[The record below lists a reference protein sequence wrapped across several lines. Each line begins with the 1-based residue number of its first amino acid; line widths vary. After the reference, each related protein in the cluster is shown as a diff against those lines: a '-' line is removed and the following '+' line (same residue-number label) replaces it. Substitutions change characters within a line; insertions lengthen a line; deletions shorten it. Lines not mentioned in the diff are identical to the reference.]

1 MIDVANGEDDILARD
16 AEVIAVNQTQRV
28 AMEGSVEEY

>member
-1 MIDVANGEDDILARD
+1 MIAVAYREGDILAWD